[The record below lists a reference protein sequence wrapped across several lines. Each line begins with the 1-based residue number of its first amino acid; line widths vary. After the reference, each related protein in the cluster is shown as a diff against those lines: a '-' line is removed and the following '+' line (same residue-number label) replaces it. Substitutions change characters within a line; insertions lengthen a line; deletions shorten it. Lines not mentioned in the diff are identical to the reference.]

1 MFRHLQCAAMQTSA
15 FFEVLQGLAPLEL
28 AESWDNVGVLVD
40 RGAFPDVKR
49 VLLTIDLTW
58 NVYEEALSHDV
69 QAIIA
74 YHPPIF
80 SGLKRITPHDPQGR
94 LLGEVLGRGLVIYSP
109 HTALDAVPHGVN
121 DWLVDAFD
129 VVSRRPVAP
138 SVITTDIGLDAA
150 SLSRSAPGQGRF
162 VELRSP
168 ISLESAIDTVK
179 RHLGLSWLRVSRGI
193 GSKPAAL
200 QSVAVCAGAGG
211 GLLSKVRADLLIT
224 GEMRHHDVL
233 ALQQQGVS
241 VILTDHTNSERGYLP
256 VLRARLLERAQDLE
270 VYVSSVD
277 QDPLRVV

>member
-1 MFRHLQCAAMQTSA
+1 VFRHLQCAVMQTSA
-15 FFEVLQGLAPLEL
+15 FFELLQSLAPLEL

-40 RGAFPDVKR
+40 RGAFPDVNR

-58 NVYEEALSHDV
+58 DVYQEAMSHDV
-69 QAIIA
+69 QAIVA

-80 SGLKRITPHDPQGR
+80 SGLKRITPQDPQGR

-138 SVITTDIGLDAA
+138 SVITTDVGLDAA
-150 SLSRSAPGQGRF
+150 SLSLSAPGQGRF

-168 ISLESAIDTVK
+168 ISLDVAVDTVK
-179 RHLGLSWLRVSRGI
+179 RHLGLSWVRVSRGI
-193 GSKPAAL
+193 GLTPAQL
-200 QSVAVCAGAGG
+200 RTVAVCAGAGG
-211 GLLSKVRADLLIT
+211 GLLSKVHADLLIT

-233 ALQQQGVS
+233 GFQQRGVS

-256 VLRARLLERAQDLE
+256 VLRARLLERAPTLE
-270 VYVSSVD
+270 VYVSAVD